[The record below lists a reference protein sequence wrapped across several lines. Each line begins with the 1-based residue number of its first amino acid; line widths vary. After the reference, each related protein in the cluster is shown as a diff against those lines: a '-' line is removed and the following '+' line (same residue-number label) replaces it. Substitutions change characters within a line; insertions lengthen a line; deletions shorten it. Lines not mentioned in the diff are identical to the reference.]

1 MSVAP
6 RQSRNPAA
14 RGSEVPGRE
23 LQERVVK
30 INRVAKVVKG
40 GRRFSFTALV
50 VVGDE
55 VDHVGVGY
63 GKANEVPSAI
73 AKAVEDAKK
82 NLFQVPKYKTTITH
96 QIVGRYGAGQVLLK
110 PASEGTGVIAGA
122 GVRAVLELGG
132 VRDILAKSLGTANP
146 INLLMAT
153 VDGLKSLKRPED
165 VARLR
170 GKEIR
175 EVVKPYSETR
185 AEAEAAAAAAAV
197 ETEVTEVAPAP
208 AAKAPPVKPTRP
220 STKARAKAE
229 AAAAEA
235 AAPPEPEPAPEP
247 EPEPEPA
254 PEPEPEPEAATE
266 PEPEPAEPEP
276 AEPEA
281 APDAE
286 EPAAEAAE
294 ESKES

>member
-1 MSVAP
+1 MSYAP

-55 VDHVGVGY
+55 VNHVGVGY

-96 QIVGRYGAGQVLLK
+96 QIVGRYGAGRVLLK

-165 VARLR
+165 VAKLR

-175 EVVKPYSETR
+175 EVVKPHSER
-185 AEAEAAAAAAAV
+185 LAEAAAAAAAV
-197 ETEVTEVAPAP
+197 EAAAEAEVVEAAPAP
-208 AAKAPPVKPTRP
+208 AAKAPPVKTKRP
-220 STKARAKAE
+220 SKKARAKAE
-229 AAAAEA
+229 AAAEAPPEA
-235 AAPPEPEPAPEP
+235 AAEPEPAPEP
-247 EPEPEPA
+247 EPEAAAAAEPEPEA
-254 PEPEPEPEAATE
+254 AAAAEPEPEPEPEAA
-266 PEPEPAEPEP
+266 AEPESEAEAP
-276 AEPEA
+276 AEE
-281 APDAE
+281 
-286 EPAAEAAE
+286 AE
-294 ESKES
+294 ES